1 MEKFYKKWFVA
12 LSLPAVVLFVLVIL
26 IPFIMGVTYSFTDWR
41 GTYFVGGE
49 HWWNAFVG
57 FENYINIFKK
67 GQFLDSFIYTIKY
80 TALAVII
87 VNAAG
92 LSLALM
98 VKQIGK
104 GKGIF
109 RSTFFLPNLL
119 GGLALGFIW
128 QFIFQNVYSQVL
140 FGENGIIPIEIL
152 TNMTQNPTKAL
163 FAFAIMAAWQ
173 SAGYM
178 MIIYLTGLNNIP
190 GDLYEAA
197 SIDGAGAWRKFRSVT
212 VPMLMPSFTVVFFLT
227 LSQSFKM
234 LDQNVALTNGDF
246 GTRMLAMQ
254 ILKTTNDT
262 NPPDYGAAQAQ
273 AVIFFILIATVSL
286 IQVYFTKKK
295 EVEA

>member
-1 MEKFYKKWFVA
+1 MEKFYKKWFTA
-12 LSLPAVVLFVLVIL
+12 LSLPAIILFIVIIL
-26 IPFIMGVTYSFTDWR
+26 IPFIMGVTYSFTSWR
-41 GTYFVGGE
+41 GTYFQGGE
-49 HWWNAFVG
+49 HWWEAFVG
-57 FENYINIFKK
+57 FKNYINIFKK
-67 GQFLDSFIYTIKY
+67 EQFLDAFIYTIKY
-80 TALAVII
+80 TVIAVIA
-87 VNAAG
+87 VNVAG
-92 LSLALM
+92 LSLAMM
-98 VKQIGK
+98 VKRVAFGK
-104 GKGIF
+104 GFF

-140 FGENGIIPIEIL
+140 FGPEGIIPIEAL
-152 TNMTQNPTKAL
+152 TNMTQDSTKAL

-190 GDLYEAA
+190 TELYEAS
-197 SIDGAGAWRKFRSVT
+197 SIDGAGAWNKFKNIT

-246 GTRMLAMQ
+246 GTRMLALQ

-273 AVIFFILIATVSL
+273 AVIFFILIAVVSL
-286 IQVYFTKKK
+286 IQVRATKKK
-295 EVEA
+295 EIEA